1 MDEYLTHLV
10 EGYFYLK
17 ENYKFVEDAF
27 EKASKK
33 NEEYVKRISLLES
46 QLTDIGVSPEISPEL
61 ELDHDLGSTVEPSS
75 GVAVNEIVMKCNS
88 AIATMKCDDNQTNLP
103 LNLQEVIEQ
112 S

>member
-1 MDEYLTHLV
+1 MPRPVKRNKKPMITVTISEDLWKNVTRRKPRRRTMDEYLTHLV

-61 ELDHDLGSTVEPSS
+61 ELDPRSWQHGR
-75 GVAVNEIVMKCNS
+75 AF
-88 AIATMKCDDNQTNLP
+88 
-103 LNLQEVIEQ
+103 
-112 S
+112 